1 MKDLLSAFFTS
12 YQKSLDSEDFY
23 EEPLGDDFV
32 YPDW

>member
-1 MKDLLSAFFTS
+1 MLCLAFLDS
-12 YQKSLDSEDFY
+12 YQKCILSGFFY